1 MPDVPKEPRGFAMAN
16 SLRFLFTLFLVTVVA
31 WVVGYPW
38 VQKLRERAL
47 RTTAPELIRTVLAS
61 QETAWNAGDLDGFMA
76 GYWKSEDLKFLSG
89 DDVTTGWQ
97 ATYDRYHAKYV
108 AGDNKMGTLT
118 FTVLDVDV
126 VGSDATIVRG
136 RWGLVKP
143 DGSTP
148 HGLFTLLFRHID
160 GEWKIVSD
168 HTSAAEK

>member
-1 MPDVPKEPRGFAMAN
+1 MAN
-16 SLRFLFTLFLVTVVA
+16 ERTLRSQVLSGVQCVYAGLVIALLVLGAKQLYTSWQTRVA
-31 WVVGYPW
+31 IAEAPDAI
-38 VQKLRERAL
+38 RA
-47 RTTAPELIRTVLAS
+47 VLAS
-61 QETAWNAGDLDGFMA
+61 QESAWNAKDLDGFMA
-76 GYWKSEDLKFLSG
+76 GYWRSDDLKFLSD

-108 AGDNKMGTLT
+108 AGDNKMGKLT

-126 VGSDATIVRG
+126 VSSDAAIVRG
-136 RWGLVKP
+136 RWALVKP

-148 HGLFTLLFRHID
+148 HGLFTLLFRRID